1 MIRLTALWRKEFI
14 ALSRDRH
21 GLLALFLMPAIF
33 VLVMSLALRDGFTP
47 NAGTRLQYA
56 VLDVDGSF
64 ASKSLAESLGRAGML
79 SQNHTAPSERAA
91 LRDAVRTGSIAFVLV
106 IPKDFGATLLNR
118 RAAQSPLLPLLHIWA
133 DPTLSPLLHAAFRQ
147 QVQGALGSL
156 QAQTFVRQAN
166 PLLASTGALTP
177 DAGDWQRQ
185 VSIETVQ
192 RGDVSAM
199 PSAVQQSVPAWLIF
213 SMFFVV
219 IPMSALFITERRDG
233 SLQRL
238 KTQRIPFYLILNG
251 KLLPFFVVNQI
262 QAVLMVLVGR
272 YLVPLLGGEALALPD
287 APLALWAMSAAVSL
301 AAVCWALFIASL
313 ARTAEQATIVGGV
326 GNILMGAIGGVMVPK
341 FIMPPFMQELTAV
354 SPMAWALDGF
364 HVIILRGGGLTDI
377 LPQAGALLS
386 LGAAAL
392 AIAIWI
398 NTRPIWNRP

>member
-1 MIRLTALWRKEFI
+1 MIQLIALWRKEFI

-47 NAGTRLQYA
+47 KAGTQLQYA
-56 VLDVDGSF
+56 VLDADGSF
-64 ASKSLAESLGRAGML
+64 ASKSLAESLGHAGML
-79 SQNHTAPSERAA
+79 SQNHTAPSERTA

-118 RAAQSPLLPLLHIWA
+118 RAAQSPLLHIWA

-156 QAQTFVRQAN
+156 QAQAFVRQVN
-166 PLLASTGALTP
+166 PLPASTGALTP

-192 RGDVSAM
+192 RGNVSAI

-262 QAVLMVLVGR
+262 QAVLMILVGR

-301 AAVCWALFIASL
+301 AAVCWALLIASL

-341 FIMPPFMQELTAV
+341 FIMPPFMQQLTAV

-364 HVIILRGGGLTDI
+364 HVIILRGGGLADV

>member
-1 MIRLTALWRKEFI
+1 MIRLIALWRKEFI

-47 NAGTRLQYA
+47 NAGTQLQYA
-56 VLDVDGSF
+56 VLDADGSF
-64 ASKSLAESLGRAGML
+64 ASKSLAESLGHAGML
-79 SQNHTAPSERAA
+79 SQNHTAPSERTA

-118 RAAQSPLLPLLHIWA
+118 HAAQSPLLHIWA

-156 QAQTFVRQAN
+156 QAQAFVRQVN

-192 RGDVSAM
+192 RGDVSAI

-251 KLLPFFVVNQI
+251 KLLPFFVINQI

-364 HVIILRGGGLTDI
+364 HVIILRGGGLADV
-377 LPQAGALLS
+377 LPQAGALLL
-386 LGAAAL
+386 LGAAVL

>member
-1 MIRLTALWRKEFI
+1 MIRLIALWRKEFI

-47 NAGTRLQYA
+47 NAGTKLQYA
-56 VLDVDGSF
+56 VLDAAGSF
-64 ASKSLAESLGRAGML
+64 ASKSLAEGLGRAGML

-91 LRDAVRTGSIAFVLV
+91 LRNAVRTGSIAFVLV

-166 PLLASTGALTP
+166 PLLANTGALTP
-177 DAGDWQRQ
+177 DAGDWQRE
-185 VSIETVQ
+185 VSIEAVQ
-192 RGDVSAM
+192 RGDVGVM

-251 KLLPFFVVNQI
+251 KLLPF
-262 QAVLMVLVGR
+262 
-272 YLVPLLGGEALALPD
+272 
-287 APLALWAMSAAVSL
+287 
-301 AAVCWALFIASL
+301 
-313 ARTAEQATIVGGV
+313 
-326 GNILMGAIGGVMVPK
+326 
-341 FIMPPFMQELTAV
+341 
-354 SPMAWALDGF
+354 
-364 HVIILRGGGLTDI
+364 
-377 LPQAGALLS
+377 
-386 LGAAAL
+386 
-392 AIAIWI
+392 
-398 NTRPIWNRP
+398 